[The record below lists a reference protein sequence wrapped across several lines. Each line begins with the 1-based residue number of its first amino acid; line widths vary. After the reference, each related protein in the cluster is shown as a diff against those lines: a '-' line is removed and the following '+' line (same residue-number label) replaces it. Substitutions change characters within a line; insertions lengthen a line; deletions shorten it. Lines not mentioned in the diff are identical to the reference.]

1 MAVSFCI
8 TLHPSSFQD
17 LWWDW
22 GERAAQNAHGGAN
35 KMPEDL
41 GKDQLFPEPTP
52 LPPDS
57 SLIPGHHVL
66 EVCMLG
72 STIPTLGPLS
82 SPPYSKCVWPANHSW
97 HQWGLQNHPHLC
109 FILLLARL
117 FILSLFSIYWAPV
130 GTVWKSCL
138 HLIPGRVCICTD
150 FSVQLVSFTK
160 SGFELESR
168 CYSQPFLKAVSQ
180 VRREGPTSP
189 KKSYIPLQSKLKT

>member
-1 MAVSFCI
+1 MNNVIYF
-8 TLHPSSFQD
+8 TLL
-17 LWWDW
+17 LW
-22 GERAAQNAHGGAN
+22 GLNALIQV
-35 KMPEDL
+35 KCL
-41 GKDQLFPEPTP
+41 
-52 LPPDS
+52 LPPT
-57 SLIPGHHVL
+57 
-66 EVCMLG
+66 
-72 STIPTLGPLS
+72 STHPPRRAWHISRRSHLS
-82 SPPYSKCVWPANHSW
+82 
-97 HQWGLQNHPHLC
+97 
-109 FILLLARL
+109 L

-189 KKSYIPLQSKLKT
+189 KKSYISWLRWAHPHGHSEDPEVSLHRPGLSPGKSEPLGCN